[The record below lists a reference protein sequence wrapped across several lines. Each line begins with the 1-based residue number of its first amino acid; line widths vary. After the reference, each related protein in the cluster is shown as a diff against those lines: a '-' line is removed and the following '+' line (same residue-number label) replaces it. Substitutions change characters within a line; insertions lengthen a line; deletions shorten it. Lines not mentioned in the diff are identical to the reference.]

1 MLINIL
7 FLGLFF
13 FTYVS
18 IAYSTAMDDYVW
30 KEDPNFSY
38 FDTGV
43 VLHGKGY
50 KGHVL
55 NMTSQRFV
63 LF

>member
-1 MLINIL
+1 ML
-7 FLGLFF
+7 FLGILFAI
-13 FTYVS
+13 YVC

-38 FDTGV
+38 FDTGK

-50 KGHVL
+50 IGHVL
-55 NMTSQRFV
+55 NMTSQR
-63 LF
+63 